1 MIICS
6 CNVISDHDIRGAAS
20 TDDALCSAAQ
30 VYDCLGC
37 AVRCGRCSQSV
48 RRILEERPARDTR
61 CSRDRRRSRP
71 HPVEAG
77 ANGLKV
83 LEYNEVMPDFK
94 ASHATRLIARAS
106 VSQGF
111 D

>member
-6 CNVISDHDIRGAAS
+6 CNVISDHDIRGAVS

-48 RRILEERPARDTR
+48 RRIIEEQPARDTR
-61 CSRDRRRSRP
+61 PSRGWRRDGPHRVKAGTNRSKALE
-71 HPVEAG
+71 H
-77 ANGLKV
+77 NGEWPQQLGS
-83 LEYNEVMPDFK
+83 D
-94 ASHATRLIARAS
+94 A
-106 VSQGF
+106 
-111 D
+111 